1 MAVKKFSLVL
11 MSVLVLAGCQDRVI
25 WNDNGKLEDASK
37 DREIWDSNGQMD
49 SGERKIWVNKDGKEI
64 IK

>member
-1 MAVKKFSLVL
+1 MIKKVVMLTAIVA
-11 MSVLVLAGCQDRVI
+11 VLAGCQNRVI
-25 WNDNGKLEDASK
+25 WDDHGKIEEAGKDRTVWNTNGK
-37 DREIWDSNGQMD
+37 MD